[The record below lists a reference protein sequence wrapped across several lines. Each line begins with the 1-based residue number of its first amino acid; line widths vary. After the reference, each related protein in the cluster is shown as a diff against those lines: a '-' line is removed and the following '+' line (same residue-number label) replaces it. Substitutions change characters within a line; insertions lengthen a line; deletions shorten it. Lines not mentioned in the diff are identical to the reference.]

1 MSDFKDKAKQIWDS
15 ISRGITKEKLDSI
28 IGKSKE
34 ILSRVSTSEH
44 LSQLMEKIKLLINM
58 IKDYLNGSYKDVP
71 WKAISGIAAALLYL
85 LVPIDAIPDFIVG
98 LGLLDDAFIIGLCL
112 KFFSDDIE
120 KYRIWKYGPDEKDNN
135 NNIDD
140 SKSLNSES
148 DEETEIEIMNKK

>member
-1 MSDFKDKAKQIWDS
+1 MSDFKDKAKQIWYS

-28 IGKSKE
+28 MEKSKE

-44 LSQLMEKIKLLINM
+44 LSKLMEKIKLLISM

-98 LGLLDDAFIIGLCL
+98 LGLLDDAFILGLCL

-120 KYRIWKYGPDEKDNN
+120 KYRIWKYGPDEKDNDD
-135 NNIDD
+135 IDEI
-140 SKSLNSES
+140 SGLNSES
-148 DEETEIEIMNKK
+148 DEESEIEIINKE